1 MIALASDHG
10 GLQLKEAVKELLA
23 ERGLPFEDCGT
34 DNGNSVDYPDYG
46 EKVARKV
53 AAGAVEKGILFC
65 GTGIGMSIV
74 ANKFPHVRAAL
85 VTDEFMAQM
94 AKEHNNANILVLGG
108 RVLDPEGARRMV
120 AVWLDATF
128 EGGRHQG
135 RLDKIAVIEREIYR
149 TASRDE

>member
-1 MIALASDHG
+1 MIALGSDHG
-10 GLQLKEAVKELLA
+10 GLQLKEAVKRLLT
-23 ERGLPFEDCGT
+23 ERGIPFEDCGT
-34 DNGNSVDYPDYG
+34 DNGNSVDYPDFG

-85 VTDEFMAQM
+85 VTDAFMARM

-108 RVLDPEGARRMV
+108 RVLSEDEAREMV
-120 AVWLDATF
+120 STWLDATF

-135 RLDKIAVIEREIYR
+135 RLDKIALIEQEIYR
-149 TASRDE
+149 TGSRKD

>member
-1 MIALASDHG
+1 MIVLGSDHG
-10 GLQLKEAVKELLA
+10 GLSLKETVKELLKK
-23 ERGLPFEDCGT
+23 RSIPFEDCGT
-34 DNGNSVDYPDYG
+34 DNGDSVDYPDFG

-53 AAGAVEKGILFC
+53 SSGAAEKGVLFC

-85 VTDEFMAQM
+85 VTDAFMARM

-108 RVLDPEGARRMV
+108 RVLDAEKAKRMV

-135 RLDKIAVIEREIYR
+135 RLDKIALLEQELCNTVKEK
-149 TASRDE
+149 

>member
-10 GLQLKEAVKELLA
+10 GLELKEAVKALLS
-23 ERGLPFEDCGT
+23 ERGIPFED
-34 DNGNSVDYPDYG
+34 
-46 EKVARKV
+46 
-53 AAGAVEKGILFC
+53 C

-85 VTDEFMAQM
+85 VTDTFMARM

-108 RVLDPEGARRMV
+108 RVLNEAEAREMV
-120 AVWLDATF
+120 STWLDASF

-135 RLDKIAVIEREIYR
+135 RLDKIAVLEREIFR
-149 TASRDE
+149 TVPGA

>member
-1 MIALASDHG
+1 MIALGSDHG
-10 GLQLKEAVKELLA
+10 GLQLKEAVKKLLA
-23 ERGLPFEDCGT
+23 ERDIPFEDCGT
-34 DNGNSVDYPDYG
+34 GNGNSVDYPDFG

-85 VTDEFMAQM
+85 VTDAFMARM

-108 RVLDPEGARRMV
+108 RVLNEDEAREMV
-120 AVWLDATF
+120 STWLDATF

-135 RLDKIAVIEREIYR
+135 RLDKIALIEQEIYR
-149 TASRDE
+149 TGARND

>member
-10 GLQLKEAVKELLA
+10 GLQLKVAVKKLLT
-23 ERGLPFEDCGT
+23 ERGIPFEDCGT
-34 DNGNSVDYPDYG
+34 DNGESVDYPDYG

-85 VTDEFMAQM
+85 VTDTFMARM

-108 RVLDPEGARRMV
+108 RVIDESEAREMV
-120 AVWLDATF
+120 AAWLDAAF

-135 RLDKIAVIEREIYR
+135 RLDKIAVLEQEIYR
-149 TASRDE
+149 TGLTQ